1 MGYKKNF
8 ILSTIKVDSITIATL
23 IKLLA
28 ISMVASSFFGFSS
41 NCMILKLFM
50 FLDSERFFL
59 SDTEREKK
67 ATSAP
72 EIIAD
77 KKTNTAIM
85 KILMPRSK
93 EIG

>member
-1 MGYKKNF
+1 
-8 ILSTIKVDSITIATL
+8 
-23 IKLLA
+23 
-28 ISMVASSFFGFSS
+28 
-41 NCMILKLFM
+41 M

-59 SDTEREKK
+59 SETEREKK

-93 EIG
+93 EMVEDIRKK